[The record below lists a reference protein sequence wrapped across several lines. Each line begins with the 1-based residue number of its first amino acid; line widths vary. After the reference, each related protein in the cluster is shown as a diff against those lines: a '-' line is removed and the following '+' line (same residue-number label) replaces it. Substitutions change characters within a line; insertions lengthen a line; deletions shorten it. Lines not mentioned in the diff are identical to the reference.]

1 MKFIYITLIL
11 FVLSSCQ
18 TENTEKPNEE
28 IESEPIDTTHTDDT
42 FTADTINENI
52 SEEASEEKQLNKP
65 DDLVFNKKSTRG
77 LLLGEHILLLDEQF
91 NVIQDISEMSESYV
105 YITAMSD
112 KMYKANPDDDYCDSF
127 YYVNIKTDD
136 LEGIIEGRYFYSADA
151 NFDFS
156 KPNEELILS
165 KTSNFAMGI
174 ADDEGLTGC
183 GVYTPAFIKTN
194 NYEGLI
200 LNTSTDSKYAT
211 TDHFQLLDDDMGSD
225 KIDSIVGNNGYYKMY
240 ITTSLQEG
248 FYKFEIAIKV
258 DSTGAEANVLKEGPI
273 EF

>member
-105 YITAMSD
+105 
-112 KMYKANPDDDYCDSF
+112 F
-127 YYVNIKTDD
+127 
-136 LEGIIEGRYFYSADA
+136 G
-151 NFDFS
+151 
-156 KPNEELILS
+156 
-165 KTSNFAMGI
+165 
-174 ADDEGLTGC
+174 
-183 GVYTPAFIKTN
+183 
-194 NYEGLI
+194 
-200 LNTSTDSKYAT
+200 
-211 TDHFQLLDDDMGSD
+211 
-225 KIDSIVGNNGYYKMY
+225 
-240 ITTSLQEG
+240 
-248 FYKFEIAIKV
+248 
-258 DSTGAEANVLKEGPI
+258 
-273 EF
+273 